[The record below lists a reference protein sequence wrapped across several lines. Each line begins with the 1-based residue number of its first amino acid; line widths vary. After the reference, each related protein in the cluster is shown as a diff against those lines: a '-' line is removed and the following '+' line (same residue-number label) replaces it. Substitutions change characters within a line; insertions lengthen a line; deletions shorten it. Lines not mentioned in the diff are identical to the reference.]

1 MNKLKIK
8 KKKKAKLTMIM
19 ENVRFETQVPY
30 TTHATRKQVSLL

>member
-1 MNKLKIK
+1 
-8 KKKKAKLTMIM
+8 MIM